1 MRGKNKS
8 ALFQTLLTSCLLLF
22 GCSLHATG
30 YTITTGTNGSGTVTR
45 SPNNS
50 LYPASSTVVVTA
62 TPATG
67 WYFAGWSGSIGDAI
81 NPTNIFVNGNFTI
94 TGNFLPQPTNTITL
108 VTNGSG
114 TIALN
119 PPGGSYASNTT
130 VTATA
135 TPASGW
141 VFAGWSNAATGTT
154 DPLSL
159 TLVANVS
166 LTGTFAQ
173 LPAFDLQ
180 PQSLTNLAGS
190 TVTFTADSV
199 GTAPVA
205 YQWFFGNTPLNGST
219 SSSLSLTNVQIAQA
233 GSYSVVATNL
243 YGVATSSIAGLVLT
257 NATGATNVVSTP
269 TDAAL
274 RAAIAIG
281 GWVSI
286 TCNGTITLTNTITL
300 TKNVILD
307 ASGVNLTVSGGGANR
322 IFYVPAGI
330 TLSATNLTLANGACI
345 ATNSSV
351 PADGGAIYNYGTVV
365 LTGCT
370 LTNNTATNG
379 LNSPIAR
386 GGAIFNNGGTVGLY
400 GSSLLNNSALNTAYS
415 STRSL
420 AFGGAI
426 YNTNGTVIIVSSTL
440 YSNLCMATAAA
451 IAQYGE
457 YRSNETCFGGALFQI
472 FGSTYITNS
481 MLVTNTAY
489 GSEYLGPQSTD
500 YFPASGIGGAIGSW
514 AGLLVIDHSQL
525 VGNYAHG
532 GNGYHFE
539 GGTGAGGAIWNAG
552 TFVLES
558 SLVSGNSAIS
568 GSVTVPVN
576 AMGGGIYNEGP
587 AIINH
592 SAICAN
598 QITGANALNSSLSFN
613 GGNALGGGIYNAG
626 QINATNCTIAL
637 NFASGGNYGDG
648 PQGSASRGNALGGG
662 LFNSTNGSFA
672 GMNLTIASNRC
683 DATGGIYDLYHTELS
698 GVMTGTQIASTNG
711 TLSLHNTLLAY
722 GGTNANCYG
731 TITDLGFNM
740 NSDGSAT
747 FNSDASYSYTDPQLA
762 ALANNGGPTLTM
774 ALLASSPAI
783 GFGDTAG
790 APATDQRGYFRIVA
804 DGIDI
809 GAFQYNAT
817 STSPPFIITPPAA
830 KSVAAGGSVS
840 FSVTVTGATPL
851 TYQWQFATTNLP
863 GATNATLTLTNIQFA
878 QAGNYSVLVTNIIG
892 SAQSSSAALTV
903 TGPALTYGTSGTNIQ
918 IAFTALPATTY
929 HLQTSTN
936 LLSAWTDLQIIGP
949 FGGSSNINLTLPARN
964 PASRFFRL
972 WLP

>member
-1 MRGKNKS
+1 MRGNNKM
-8 ALFQTLLTSCLLLF
+8 AVFQVLLTACFLLF

-45 SPNNS
+45 IPSNS

-67 WYFAGWSGSIGDAI
+67 WYFAGWSGDITDAI
-81 NPTNIFVNGNFTI
+81 NPTNIFVSGNFNI
-94 TGNFLPQPTNTITL
+94 TGNFLPLPTNTLTL

-114 TIALN
+114 TIALS

-130 VTATA
+130 ITATA
-135 TPASGW
+135 TPATGW

-154 DPLSL
+154 DPLAL
-159 TLVANVS
+159 TLVADVS

-173 LPAFDLQ
+173 LPAFDIQ
-180 PQSLTNLAGS
+180 PQSITNLAG
-190 TVTFTADSV
+190 TMVTFTSDSV
-199 GTAPVA
+199 GTTPVV
-205 YQWFFGNTPLNGST
+205 YQWYFGSTPLTGST
-219 SSSLSLTNVQIAQA
+219 TSSLTLTNVQIAQA

-243 YGVATSSIAGLVLT
+243 YGAATSSIAGLVLT
-257 NATGATNVVSTP
+257 NANGSTNVVNTP

-274 RAAIAIG
+274 RAAIAAG

-286 TCNGTITLTNTITL
+286 NCNGTIALTNTITL

-307 ASGVNLTVSGGGANR
+307 ASSVNLIVSGGGSNR

-330 TLSATNLTLANGACI
+330 TLAATNLTLANGACI

-351 PADGGAIYNYGTVV
+351 PADGGAIYNLGTVV

-379 LNSPIAR
+379 LDSPIAR
-386 GGAIFNNGGTVGLY
+386 GGAIFNNGGTIGLY
-400 GSSLLNNSALNTAYS
+400 GSSVLNNSALNTAYS

-420 AFGGAI
+420 AFGGGI
-426 YNTNGTVIIVSSTL
+426 YNTNGTVIIVGSTL
-440 YSNLCMATAAA
+440 SSNLCKASPAYIST
-451 IAQYGE
+451 YGE
-457 YRSNETCFGGALFQI
+457 YRTNETCFGGALFQI
-472 FGSTYITNS
+472 SGSTFITNS
-481 MLVTNTAY
+481 LLATNVAY
-489 GSEYLGPQSTD
+489 GTD
-500 YFPASGIGGAIGSW
+500 DTGMNDFPASGIGGAIGSW

-525 VGNYAHG
+525 LGNYAHG

-552 TFVLES
+552 TFVMES
-558 SLVSGNSAIS
+558 SSVSGNSAQS
-568 GSVTVPVN
+568 GGVTFPAN

-587 AIINH
+587 SIFNH
-592 SAICAN
+592 SAICGNKIA
-598 QITGANALNSSLSFN
+598 GANAVGSIQSYN
-613 GGNALGGGIYNAG
+613 GGNALGGGLYNAG

-648 PQGSASRGNALGGG
+648 PAGYASRGNAMGGG

-683 DATGGIYDLYHTELS
+683 DATGGLLILYHTELP
-698 GVMTGTQIASTNG
+698 GVMTGAQIASTNG
-711 TLSLHNTLLAY
+711 TLSLHNALLAY

-774 ALLASSPAI
+774 ALLDSSPAI

-817 STSPPFIITPPAA
+817 STSPPFIVTPPAA
-830 KSVAAGGSVS
+830 QSVAVGGSVS
-840 FSVTVTGATPL
+840 FSVTVTGASPL
-851 TYQWQFATTNLP
+851 AYQWQLASTNLP
-863 GATNATLTLTNIQFA
+863 GATNATLTLTNVQFA
-878 QAGNYSVLVTNIIG
+878 QAGNYSVLVTNVIG
-892 SAQSSSAALTV
+892 SAQSSAARLTV
-903 TGPALTYGTSGTNIQ
+903 TGPALTCGASGTNIQ
-918 IAFTALPATTY
+918 ITFTARPATTY
-929 HLQTSTN
+929 HLQSSTN
-936 LLSAWTDLQIIGP
+936 LLSAWSDLQIIGP
-949 FGGSSNINLTLPARN
+949 FGTSSNISLTLPARN